1 VESRILRTGVS
12 TSCRC
17 NHGLTS
23 VVPMDPTSEVSVAGG
38 TGNATAA
45 RQVFLESAFPEPS
58 NSQEGLLD
66 GLEVAL
72 YLGEA
77 ASALGGVRSDVERI
91 VPIQWHRGGLR
102 SRRVPSG
109 RRWPPGALVRNL
121 LAARGYGW
129 PAACSLQPA
138 ARRDLHRD
146 RRPSWPRRDRD
157 QFGPGHSF

>member
-1 VESRILRTGVS
+1 MVRGMPQRRDRSS
-12 TSCRC
+12 W
-17 NHGLTS
+17 
-23 VVPMDPTSEVSVAGG
+23 
-38 TGNATAA
+38 
-45 RQVFLESAFPEPS
+45 ESAFPEPS

-129 PAACSLQPA
+129 PAACSLQ
-138 ARRDLHRD
+138 RDVISIEIGG
-146 RRPSWPRRDRD
+146 RP
-157 QFGPGHSF
+157 GPGETATSLAPAIHSDHPSDARPHSDGGRLT